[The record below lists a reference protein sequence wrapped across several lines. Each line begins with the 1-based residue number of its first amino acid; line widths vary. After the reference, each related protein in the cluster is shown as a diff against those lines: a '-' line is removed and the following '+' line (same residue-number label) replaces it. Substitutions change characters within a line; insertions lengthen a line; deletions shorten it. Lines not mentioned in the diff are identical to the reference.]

1 MAELCVVVDAL
12 AEGGPLCDGSARVW
26 GDKVVR
32 DLLDVQLDTVDAPA
46 GVGNMRCRLTDVH
59 HAVGIHGKNG
69 VAPLFPEGV
78 DLIPWSIAEVLKDV
92 FCW

>member
-26 GDKVVR
+26 GDKVVW

-46 GVGNMRCRLTDVH
+46 GVGNMRRRLTDVRRRDSRQEPRGSRSDPVVH
-59 HAVGIHGKNG
+59 RRGLERW
-69 VAPLFPEGV
+69 P
-78 DLIPWSIAEVLKDV
+78 S
-92 FCW
+92 